1 MGLPESA
8 PGEAERRA
16 KAPLEP
22 NFSRFG
28 ALSFPQ
34 KTFHFPHPMH
44 RRNFPTHP
52 GTAAAIAPLI
62 SSIPF
67 AR

>member
-1 MGLPESA
+1 
-8 PGEAERRA
+8 
-16 KAPLEP
+16 
-22 NFSRFG
+22 
-28 ALSFPQ
+28 
-34 KTFHFPHPMH
+34 MH
-44 RRNFPTHP
+44 RRNFLTHP